1 MKTENKRNN
10 NVITTDRLEVRG
22 KTIVFDNTVIQISN
36 VSAVEV
42 GEFEKNFPQIIWWL
56 AIGGVL
62 IFAFVRDLW
71 FISLILL
78 GIAGILLYMWFN
90 YHMFG
95 LIIRLNSGDTKL
107 IKSQDV
113 DFLKDVVFV
122 LRNIMDSEEDR
133 SITFNLDQR
142 TIVDNVSGSNVVLGD
157 VVGDVVNRL

>member
-1 MKTENKRNN
+1 M
-10 NVITTDRLEVRG
+10 LLL
-22 KTIVFDNTVIQISN
+22 QIDLKFVEKQLFSIILLCRYLTFQLLKL
-36 VSAVEV
+36 VSLKKIPSDHLVV
-42 GEFEKNFPQIIWWL
+42 SDWGGNFF
-56 AIGGVL
+56 V
-62 IFAFVRDLW
+62 FVRDFW

-78 GIAGILLYMWFN
+78 GVAGILLYMWFN

-107 IKSQDV
+107 IKSQDS

-142 TIVDNVSGSNVVLGD
+142 TIVDNVSGSNVVLGN
-157 VVGDVVNRL
+157 VGGDVVNRL

>member
-1 MKTENKRNN
+1 MSLKKIPSDHL
-10 NVITTDRLEVRG
+10 V
-22 KTIVFDNTVIQISN
+22 
-36 VSAVEV
+36 VSDW
-42 GEFEKNFPQIIWWL
+42 GGNFF
-56 AIGGVL
+56 V
-62 IFAFVRDLW
+62 FVRDFW

-78 GIAGILLYMWFN
+78 GVAGILLYMWFN

-107 IKSQDV
+107 IKSQDS

-142 TIVDNVSGSNVVLGD
+142 TIVDNVSGSNVVLGN
-157 VVGDVVNRL
+157 VGGDVVNRL